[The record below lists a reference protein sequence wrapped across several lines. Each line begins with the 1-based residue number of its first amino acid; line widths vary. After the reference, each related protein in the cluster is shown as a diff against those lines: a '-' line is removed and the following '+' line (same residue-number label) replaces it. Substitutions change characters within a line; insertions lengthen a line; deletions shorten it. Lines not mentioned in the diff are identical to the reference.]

1 MEETK
6 KQEAGKDLSN
16 EQAAEVGGGA
26 TTCSTTATVCT
37 GGANMQTTA
46 PTPGD
51 ALISIYDGVVDATSH
66 VIETVV
72 HATK

>member
-1 MEETK
+1 MEDTK
-6 KQEAGKDLSN
+6 KQDAGKDLSN

-26 TTCSTTATVCT
+26 TCSTTATVGT
-37 GGANMQTTA
+37 SGATVQTTA
-46 PTPGD
+46 PSPGD

-66 VIETVV
+66 VIETGV